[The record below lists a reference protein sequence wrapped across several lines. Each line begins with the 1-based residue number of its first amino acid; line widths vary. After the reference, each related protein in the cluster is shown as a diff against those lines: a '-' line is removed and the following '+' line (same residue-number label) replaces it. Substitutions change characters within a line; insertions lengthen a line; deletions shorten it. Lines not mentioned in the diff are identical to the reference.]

1 MADTLIK
8 KLELIPYP
16 GKAGYFF
23 KETYRSSAVV
33 KPLSDSRIREERSA
47 ITTIYLLLTR
57 NVKYGIWHQLKS
69 EETFFHHRGNS
80 VRIAIINAEG
90 KMDIVTVG
98 DGFTKVGAL
107 FHYTV
112 PANCWFN
119 FALSD
124 DGNEDHGL
132 FGIAVAPGFEI
143 YDRAMKESERLAEEF
158 PQHKVAIEAFTD
170 KNKV

>member
-1 MADTLIK
+1 MADKLIE

-23 KETYRSSAVV
+23 KETFRSSALV
-33 KPLSDSRIREERSA
+33 KPLSDSRIREQRSA
-47 ITTIYLLLTR
+47 ITTIFLLLTR
-57 NVKYGIWHQLKS
+57 NVKYGIWHNLKS
-69 EETFFHHRGNS
+69 EETFFHHRGSS
-80 VRIAIINAEG
+80 VRLVMINADGE
-90 KMDIVTVG
+90 MDVVTVG
-98 DGFTKVGAL
+98 DGFIKDGVL

-124 DGNEDHGL
+124 DGNEDYGL
-132 FGIAVAPGFEI
+132 FGIGVAPGFELN
-143 YDRAMKESERLAEEF
+143 DRATTDSKKLTEEF

-170 KNKV
+170 TKK